1 MRSKKDRV
9 IFGLVVLV
17 VVLLG
22 ANIFLIVRSGIGV
35 EPLGRLT
42 RGVREL
48 EGFQLLLSQMEIGWV
63 TPQEAA
69 TQWLEHG
76 QTLEQE
82 DRHAEALQAYQKA
95 LDLVPNEPIM
105 HLAVAGAH
113 ESLGAQDLALS
124 HVEIAAQLEPEN
136 AAAQRH
142 LGRLN
147 CLRDE
152 HETCVTAL
160 EKAVEIEPDD
170 RWGRF
175 WLASAYRQNAED
187 GFDRAVAEY
196 EEALRLEPE
205 FGEAH
210 FGLGQLYY
218 SQPGNEVLAIEEFNQ
233 ALDAAVET
241 DNEELATRAR
251 AGLANVFYA
260 QDNYNECIDQW
271 TQVVVTDPG
280 DVVAHRRLGLCY
292 ALRGTEGDLEQAIT
306 KMEHALTLD
315 RNYVDVYFFYLG
327 QYYVS
332 QEDYPRAI
340 WSWEQFLRFSNNE
353 EMNTELRRWIEEV
366 SPQ

>member
-1 MRSKKDRV
+1 MMKSKKDRV

-17 VVLLG
+17 VILLG
-22 ANIFLIVRSGIGV
+22 VDVLLIVRSGIGA
-35 EPLGRLT
+35 EWLERLA

-48 EGFQLLLSQMEIGWV
+48 EGFQLLLSRMEIGWV

-82 DRHAEALQAYQKA
+82 GRYAEALQAYQKA
-95 LDLVPNEPIM
+95 LDLVPSEPIM

-113 ESLGAQDLALS
+113 ESLGEQDEALA
-124 HVEIAAQLEPEN
+124 HVEIAAQLDPEN

-170 RWGRF
+170 RWGHL
-175 WLASAYRQNAED
+175 WLAAAYRQSAED
-187 GFDRAVAEY
+187 GFDKALAEY

-218 SQPGNEVLAIEEFNQ
+218 SQPGNEVLAIEEFKQ
-233 ALDAAVET
+233 ALDAAVEA

-251 AGLANVFYA
+251 AGLANLFYA

-271 TQVVVTDPG
+271 TQVVVTNPG

-292 ALRGTEGDLEQAIT
+292 ALRGMEGDLEQAIE
-306 KMEHALTLD
+306 KPEHALTLD
-315 RNYVDVYFFYLG
+315 RNYLDT
-327 QYYVS
+327 
-332 QEDYPRAI
+332 DYSKVGDMSR
-340 WSWEQFLRFSNNE
+340 NNL
-353 EMNTELRRWIEEV
+353 TL
-366 SPQ
+366 